1 MGEIMRNTDSAC
13 IAAPAASEKR
23 LGLRAFFNHLFAHRK
38 ARIVITEYSPEYL
51 LRDIGLREGR
61 PQYYSREGHKLPEWR

>member
-1 MGEIMRNTDSAC
+1 MRNTDSAC
-13 IAAPAASEKR
+13 IAAPSVPAARPGPS
-23 LGLRAFFNHLFAHRK
+23 AFFRRLFARRK

-61 PQYYSREGHKLPEWR
+61 RPHYSREGHKLPEWR

>member
-1 MGEIMRNTDSAC
+1 MRNTDSAC
-13 IAAPAASEKR
+13 IAAPSAPAGRSG
-23 LGLRAFFNHLFAHRK
+23 LGAFLSRFFARRK

-61 PQYYSREGHKLPEWR
+61 RPHYSREGHKLPEWR